1 MGARTPST
9 NPVIALKDANGFDM
23 KQVNELKLEIN
34 DIKKQMYESNAKI
47 DKLTE
52 IMRNNQQNVKVID

>member
-1 MGARTPST
+1 MGARTPSINT
-9 NPVIALKDANGFDM
+9 IKDANGFDL
-23 KQVNELKLEIN
+23 KQVNELKMEIN

-52 IMRNNQQNVKVID
+52 IMRNNQPNVKVID

>member
-1 MGARTPST
+1 MGSRTPA
-9 NPVIALKDANGFDM
+9 IDAIKDANGFDM

-52 IMRNNQQNVKVID
+52 IVTNLQSNEANGKV

>member
-1 MGARTPST
+1 MGARTPSINT
-9 NPVIALKDANGFDM
+9 IKDANGFDL
-23 KQVNELKLEIN
+23 KQVNELKMEIN

-52 IMRNNQQNVKVID
+52 IMRNNHID

>member
-1 MGARTPST
+1 MGARTPSINT
-9 NPVIALKDANGFDM
+9 IKDANGFDM
-23 KQVNELKLEIN
+23 KQVNELRMEIN

-52 IMRNNQQNVKVID
+52 IMRNNQPNVKVID